1 MLGMFQRREQTTQW
15 GLYYELECKKP
26 HKIRSKEVLLLVCAT
41 VRLWKEILYQ
51 VLASLIYKDNK
62 YQKREERLEWRKIL
76 PETDMT

>member
-1 MLGMFQRREQTTQW
+1 M
-15 GLYYELECKKP
+15 
-26 HKIRSKEVLLLVCAT
+26 VCAT